1 MRRMLLATIAAGFMV
16 VMSAPVWAH
25 VTVQPTEAPTGAFF
39 RFVVR
44 VPNERPNADTTKVEV
59 QFPDGLFFV
68 SFQPKDGW
76 KRTVKM
82 KKLAEPV
89 ELFGQEFTEAVDTV
103 TWSGSTIK
111 PGEFEEFGFSA
122 RLPEQPG
129 TLRFPALQTYSGG
142 EVVRWIGPPESEE
155 PAALVSTYNLGEQGQ
170 LQILSRLAAQSGN
183 PEDESNSGVALA
195 WIAIV
200 LGGLAL
206 ILSGMNML
214 RSRR

>member
-1 MRRMLLATIAAGFMV
+1 MRKWLLTIVTAAV
-16 VMSAPVWAH
+16 ALALARPALAH

-44 VPNERPNADTTKVEV
+44 VPNERPNADTTRVEV

-68 SFQPKDGW
+68 SFQPKAGW

-82 KKLAEPV
+82 KELSEPV

-103 TWSGSTIK
+103 TWSGGRVK

-122 RLPEQPG
+122 RLPERPG
-129 TLRFPALQTYSGG
+129 SLRFPALQTYSNG
-142 EVVRWIGPPESEE
+142 EVVRWIGPADSEE
-155 PAALVSTYNLGEQGQ
+155 PAALVNTYNLGEQGE
-170 LQILSRLAAQSGN
+170 LQVLARLAAQSRN
-183 PEDESNSGVALA
+183 PEEESNSGVVLG
-195 WIAIV
+195 WIGII

-206 ILSGMNML
+206 ILSGMNTM

>member
-1 MRRMLLATIAAGFMV
+1 MRKVLLAMTAAAFMV
-16 VMSAPVWAH
+16 GVAAPALAH

-44 VPNERPNADTTKVEV
+44 VPTERPNADTTKVEV

-82 KKLAEPV
+82 KKLDEPV

-103 TWSGSTIK
+103 TWSGNSIK

-122 RLPEQPG
+122 RLPERPG
-129 TLRFPALQTYSGG
+129 ALSFPAIQTYSSG
-142 EVVRWIGPPESEE
+142 EVVRWIGPPDSEE
-155 PAALVSTYNLGEQGQ
+155 PAGVVTTYNLGEQGE
-170 LQILSRLAAQSGN
+170 LEMLTRLAAQSRQ
-183 PEDESNSGVALA
+183 PEKQSNSGVVLG
-195 WIAIV
+195 WIGIL

-206 ILSGMNML
+206 IVSGMNML